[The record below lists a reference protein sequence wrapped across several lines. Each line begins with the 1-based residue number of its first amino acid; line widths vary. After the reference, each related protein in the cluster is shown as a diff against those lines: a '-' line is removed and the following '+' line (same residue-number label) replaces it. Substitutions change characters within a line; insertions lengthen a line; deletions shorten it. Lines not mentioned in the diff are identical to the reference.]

1 MSKLLD
7 QVSSPEDLKDFSY
20 DQLNTL
26 SEEIRNFLLETISE
40 TGGHLASNLGVVEL
54 TVALHYHLKSPI
66 DKIVWDVGHQ
76 SYTHKILTGRKDQM
90 HTIRQKGGLSGYLK
104 TSESEHDIIEA
115 GHTSTSI
122 SSALGLAL
130 ARNKFNST
138 ERIYSVIGDGAL
150 TAGMALEA
158 LNNAGHLGED
168 MNVILNDNNMSI
180 SPNVGALSNY
190 LTKVRTDPVL
200 SKLKDDIEFIIEKIP
215 KIGGGV
221 SKSVD
226 RVKKGLKYVF
236 ITGILFEELG
246 FTYLGPIDGHNVEEL
261 LRNFKKA
268 DDIKG
273 PVLIHI
279 NTTKG
284 KGYNLAEEKPSE
296 YHGVSPFDITNGE
309 AKSCK
314 TYKTYSQVFGHTA
327 VKIREKLGNKVVG
340 ITAAMAS
347 GTGLDIFKEEYPDEF
362 YDVGIAEQHAVTLSA
377 GMARGGLRPLVSI
390 YSTFMQRAYDQ
401 IIEDVALQN
410 LPVSLFLDRAGL
422 VGDDGETH
430 HGAFDLSYMRMI
442 PNMVVMAPR
451 DENMLQHMIWTS
463 VKHEGPT
470 SVRYPRGE
478 GYGVCLDDDLKQ
490 LEIGTAE
497 SMTDPGD
504 ILILAV
510 GSMVYPSLEAVKDLK
525 TMGINAEVIDMR
537 FIKPLDKKMLRKKL
551 INYNKVITVEE
562 NTLNGGF
569 GSAVLEFIEN
579 ENIKP
584 LSVKRMGLP
593 DKFVTH
599 GTQSELRAM
608 HNLNVEGIAKT
619 TADFFKGN
627 LEGEVWHPKNA

>member
-1 MSKLLD
+1 MSKLLEH
-7 QVSSPEDLKDFSY
+7 VESPEDLKDFSFE
-20 DQLNTL
+20 QLNTL
-26 SEEIRNFLLETISE
+26 SEEIRDVLIETISE

-54 TVALHYHLKSPI
+54 TVALHHHLKSPI

-76 SYTHKILTGRKDQM
+76 SYTHKILTGRKDKM

-104 TSESEHDIIEA
+104 RSESEHDIIEA

-130 ARNKFNST
+130 ANKKLDKKD
-138 ERIYSVIGDGAL
+138 RIYSVIGDGAL
-150 TAGMALEA
+150 TAGMAFEA
-158 LNNAGHLGED
+158 LNNIGHLKENV
-168 MNVILNDNNMSI
+168 NVILNDNNMSI

-200 SKLKDDIEFIIEKIP
+200 SKLKEDIEFIIERIP

-226 RVKKGLKYVF
+226 RVKKGLKYAF
-236 ITGILFEELG
+236 IIGILFEEFG
-246 FTYLGPIDGHNVEEL
+246 FTYLGPIDGHNIEDLVH
-261 LRNFKKA
+261 NFKKA
-268 DDIKG
+268 DEIDG

-296 YHGVSPFDITNGE
+296 YHGVSPFDISNGE
-309 AKSCK
+309 SKSCR

-327 VKIREKLGNKVVG
+327 VKIREKLGNEVVG

-347 GTGLDIFKEEYPDEF
+347 GTGLDIFKKEYPEEF
-362 YDVGIAEQHAVTLSA
+362 IDVGIAEQHAVTLSA

-390 YSTFMQRAYDQ
+390 YSTFMQRAFDQ
-401 IIEDVALQN
+401 VIEDIALQN
-410 LPVSLFLDRAGL
+410 LPVSIFLDRSGL

-430 HGAFDLSYMRMI
+430 HGVFDLSYMRMI

-490 LEIGTAE
+490 IEIGKAE
-497 SMTDPGD
+497 SLTDSGD
-504 ILILAV
+504 ILLVAV
-510 GSMVYPSLEAVKDLK
+510 GSMVNPSLRAAENLK
-525 TMGINAEVIDMR
+525 KMGIEAEVIDAR

-562 NTLNGGF
+562 N
-569 GSAVLEFIEN
+569 VL
-579 ENIKP
+579 
-584 LSVKRMGLP
+584 
-593 DKFVTH
+593 
-599 GTQSELRAM
+599 
-608 HNLNVEGIAKT
+608 
-619 TADFFKGN
+619 
-627 LEGEVWHPKNA
+627 

>member
-7 QVSSPEDLKDFSY
+7 EVINPEDLKDFSFEE
-20 DQLNTL
+20 LNTL
-26 SEEIRNFLLETISE
+26 STEIRDFLLETISE

-54 TVALHYHLKSPI
+54 TVALHYHLNSPI

-90 HTIRQKGGLSGYLK
+90 STIRQKGGLSGYLK
-104 TSESEHDIIEA
+104 RSESDHDIIEA

-130 ARNKFNST
+130 ARNKKEGK

-150 TAGMALEA
+150 TAGMAFEA
-158 LNNAGHLGED
+158 LNNVGHLKED

-180 SPNVGALSNY
+180 SPNVGAISNY

-221 SKSVD
+221 SKSVE

-236 ITGILFEELG
+236 IIGILFEELG
-246 FTYLGPIDGHNVEEL
+246 FTYLGPIDGHNIEVL
-261 LRNFKKA
+261 VRNFKKA
-268 DDIKG
+268 DEIEG

-296 YHGVSPFDITNGE
+296 YHGVSPFDISNGE
-309 AKSCK
+309 SKSCRN
-314 TYKTYSQVFGHTA
+314 YKTYSQVFGHTA
-327 VKIREKLGNKVVG
+327 AKIRKRLGNEVVG

-347 GTGLDIFKEEYPDEF
+347 GTGLDIFEEKYPDEF

-377 GMARGGLRPLVSI
+377 GMARGGLKPLVSI
-390 YSTFMQRAYDQ
+390 YSTFMQRAFDQ
-401 IIEDVALQN
+401 VVEDVALQK

-430 HGAFDLSYMRMI
+430 HGAFDLSYMRMV

-451 DENMLQHMIWTS
+451 DENILQHMVWTS
-463 VKHEGPT
+463 VNHPGPT

-478 GYGVCLDDDLKQ
+478 GYGVCLDQELKE
-490 LEIGTAE
+490 LEIGKAE
-497 SMTDPGD
+497 SLTEPGD
-504 ILILAV
+504 ILIIAI
-510 GSMVYPSLEAVKDLK
+510 GSMVHPALKAVENLEK
-525 TMGINAEVIDMR
+525 MGIKAEVIDAR
-537 FIKPLDKKMLRKKL
+537 FVKPLDEKMFREKFV
-551 INYNKVITVEE
+551 NYDKIVTVEE
-562 NTLNGGF
+562 NVLNGGF
-569 GSAVLEFIEN
+569 GSSILEFIER
-579 ENIKP
+579 ENIKSTV
-584 LSVKRMGLP
+584 LKRIGLP
-593 DKFVTH
+593 DEFVTH
-599 GTQSELRAM
+599 GTMRELRAIY
-608 HNLNVEGIAKT
+608 NLDPDGIT
-619 TADFFKGN
+619 RITSNFFKGN
-627 LEGEVWHPKNA
+627 LEGELWHPKNA

>member
-1 MSKLLD
+1 MSELLD
-7 QVSSPEDLKDFSY
+7 RVESPEDLKDFSY
-20 DQLNTL
+20 KELNKL
-26 SEEIRNFLLETISE
+26 SKEIRNFLLETISE

-54 TVALHYHLKSPI
+54 TVALHHHLKSPI

-76 SYTHKILTGRKDQM
+76 SYTHKILTGRKDKM

-104 TSESEHDIIEA
+104 RSESEHDIIEA

-130 ARNKFNST
+130 ARNKLNST

-158 LNNAGHLGED
+158 LNNAGHLGVD

-200 SKLKDDIEFIIEKIP
+200 SKLKEDIEFIIERIP

-246 FTYLGPIDGHNVEEL
+246 FTYLGPIDGHNIEDLV
-261 LRNFKKA
+261 RNFKKA

-273 PVLIHI
+273 PVLIHV

-296 YHGVSPFDITNGE
+296 YHGVSPFDISNGE

-327 VKIREKLGNKVVG
+327 VKIREKLGNQVVG

-347 GTGLDIFKEEYPDEF
+347 GTGLDIFEKEYPDEF

-390 YSTFMQRAYDQ
+390 YSTFMQRAFDQ
-401 IIEDVALQN
+401 VVEDVALQN
-410 LPVSLFLDRAGL
+410 LPISLFLDRAGL

-430 HGAFDLSYMRMI
+430 HGAFDLTYMRMI

-478 GYGVCLDDDLKQ
+478 GYGVCLDEKLKQ
-490 LEIGTAE
+490 LEIGKAE
-497 SMTDPGD
+497 IMTDPGD

-525 TMGINAEVIDMR
+525 KMGINAEVIDAR
-537 FIKPLDKKMLRKKL
+537 FIKPLDENLLRKKFV
-551 INYNKVITVEE
+551 NYNKVITVEE
-562 NTLNGGF
+562 NVLNGGF

-579 ENIKP
+579 ENIKTI
-584 LSVKRMGLP
+584 SVKRMGLP
-593 DKFVTH
+593 DEFVTH
-599 GTQSELRAM
+599 GTQAELRAM
-608 HNLNVEGIAKT
+608 YNLNSAGIAQT

>member
-7 QVSSPEDLKDFSY
+7 KIESPADLKDFSY
-20 DQLNTL
+20 EELNKL
-26 SEEIRNFLLETISE
+26 SAEIRNFLLETISE

-54 TVALHYHLKSPI
+54 TVALHHHLNSPV

-76 SYTHKILTGRKDQM
+76 SYTHKILTGRKDKM

-104 TSESEHDIIEA
+104 RSESEHDIIEA

-130 ARNKFNST
+130 ARNKFKST

-158 LNNAGHLGED
+158 LNSAGHLGAD

-200 SKLKDDIEFIIEKIP
+200 SKLKEDIEFIIERIP

-246 FTYLGPIDGHNVEEL
+246 FTYLGPIDGHNIEDLV
-261 LRNFKKA
+261 RNFKKA
-268 DDIKG
+268 DDING

-284 KGYNLAEEKPSE
+284 KGYNLAEEKPSK
-296 YHGVSPFDITNGE
+296 YHGVSPFDIKNGE

-327 VKIREKLGNKVVG
+327 VKIREKLGNKVIG

-347 GTGLDIFKEEYPDEF
+347 GTGLDIFKQEYPDEF

-390 YSTFMQRAYDQ
+390 YSTFMQRAFDQ
-401 IIEDVALQN
+401 VVEDVALQN

-430 HGAFDLSYMRMI
+430 HGVFDLSYMRMI

-451 DENMLQHMIWTS
+451 DENMLQHMVWTS
-463 VKHEGPT
+463 VQHEGPT
-470 SVRYPRGE
+470 AVRYPRGE
-478 GYGVCLDDDLKQ
+478 GYGVCLDDQLKQ
-490 LEIGTAE
+490 IEIGKAE
-497 SMTDPGD
+497 VMTDPGD

-525 TMGINAEVIDMR
+525 KMGINAEVIDVR
-537 FIKPLDKKMLRKKL
+537 FIKPLDKKLLKEKL
-551 INYNKVITVEE
+551 FNYDKVITVEE
-562 NTLNGGF
+562 NVLKGGF
-569 GSAVLEFIEN
+569 GSAVLEFIEA
-579 ENIKP
+579 ENIKRV
-584 LSVKRMGLP
+584 SVKRLGLP
-593 DKFVTH
+593 DEFVTH
-599 GTQSELRAM
+599 GTQAELRAM
-608 HNLNVEGIAKT
+608 YNLNPAGIT
-619 TADFFKGN
+619 QITADFFKGN